1 MSFQCLLSFRWNV
14 CNVLFE
20 MLSHISRCAKCYGY
34 VRSFFF
40 LSFLFYTLLII
51 STCRN
56 LHKGKSSFKI
66 PCPFCICYNIALFII
81 FKYFLHFAY
90 CSLRIDFPFLLRYQ
104 SIVMAQ
110 NARFGGDCVGFIV
123 VKVCSTFTLTMI
135 RWYMSNDQRKKRITT
150 MERRKYIY
158 NFIDFRLDC
167 VVCCIYYAYFSEFLN
182 LIWIHC
188 KRARQRENDSAQQ
201 CRVFVYGFVDFT
213 IYSGPLLYREFG
225 IFAAISIQLL
235 YENEGR
241 IIFSDILRVC
251 FRSIISTAA
260 CESSF
265 HCSHWF
271 RSLAFTI
278 FVFRIDFYAFAWFR
292 MSFTR
297 NFIQLEIFW
306 RWTENKFF
314 IVFNVFSFNALL
326 ISISFETSM

>member
-1 MSFQCLLSFRWNV
+1 MYATFYL
-14 CNVLFE
+14 
-20 MLSHISRCAKCYGY
+20 KCYRISVAELSASVTF

-40 LSFLFYTLLII
+40 LEFLFYTLLII
-51 STCRN
+51 LTWHN
-56 LHKGKSSFKI
+56 LHKGESSFKI
-66 PCPFCICYNIALFII
+66 PCPFCICYNIALSII
-81 FKYFLHFAY
+81 FKYFLHCSY
-90 CSLRIDFPFLLRYQ
+90 CSVRIDFSFLLRYQ

-135 RWYMSNDQRKKRITT
+135 RWYMSNDQRKKRITLRWRG
-150 MERRKYIY
+150 ENI
-158 NFIDFRLDC
+158 FIILLIFVLI
-167 VVCCIYYAYFSEFLN
+167 VVCCMYYAYFSEFLN
-182 LIWIHC
+182 LIWIRC
-188 KRARQRENDSAQQ
+188 KRARQREYENDSAQQ
-201 CRVFVYGFVDFT
+201 CRVFVYAFVDFT

-271 RSLAFTI
+271 RSLALTI

-297 NFIQLEIFW
+297 NFIQLEIFG

-314 IVFNVFSFNALL
+314 IVFNVFSFIALL
-326 ISISFETSM
+326 ILISFETSM

>member
-1 MSFQCLLSFRWNV
+1 MLHSF
-14 CNVLFE
+14 
-20 MLSHISRCAKCYGY
+20 
-34 VRSFFF
+34 SFF
-40 LSFLFYTLLII
+40 SFLFFAILII
-51 STCRN
+51 LTWHYLYEDER
-56 LHKGKSSFKI
+56 SFKI

-81 FKYFLHFAY
+81 FVYFLHCSY
-90 CSLRIDFPFLLRYQ
+90 CSLRIDFSFLLRYQ
-104 SIVMAQ
+104 IVVMAQ
-110 NARFGGDCVGFIV
+110 NARFGGDCVRSIV
-123 VKVCSTFTLTMI
+123 AKVCSTFTLTMI
-135 RWYMSNDQRKKRITT
+135 RWYMSNDQRRERITLWWRS
-150 MERRKYIY
+150 ENIFIILLIFVLIVLCYIY
-158 NFIDFRLDC
+158 
-167 VVCCIYYAYFSEFLN
+167 YSYFSEFLN
-182 LIWIHC
+182 LIRIHC
-188 KRARQRENDSAQQ
+188 KRARQRKYENDSAQQ
-201 CRVFVYGFVDFT
+201 CCVFVYGFVDST

-271 RSLAFTI
+271 PFLALTI

-306 RWTENKFF
+306 RWAENKFF
-314 IVFNVFSFNALL
+314 IVFNVFSFIALL
-326 ISISFETSM
+326 ILISFETSTWFTLNARLNQF